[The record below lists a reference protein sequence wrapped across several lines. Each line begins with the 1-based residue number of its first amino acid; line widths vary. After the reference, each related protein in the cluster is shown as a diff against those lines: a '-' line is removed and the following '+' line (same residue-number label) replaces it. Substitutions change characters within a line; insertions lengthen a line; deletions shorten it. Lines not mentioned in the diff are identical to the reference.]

1 VEMNRILGA
10 LLAIMLLLLLAL
22 ALPSAQ
28 IQLGKGDFVA
38 YWSASHLLSKGENPY
53 DLATLFSV
61 ERAIGWTEEYPF
73 VSWNPPWLHVLLL
86 PYALLPFSTAASLWL
101 ITNIALIYIC
111 SISLWR
117 LLSAHE
123 RQRVWW
129 VGPLV
134 AFAYVPTLVTLT
146 RGQVD
151 TLVLLGIVGGVLSV
165 AQRRDFVAGFML
177 FLTTI
182 KPHLVYLFL
191 PVTFLWL
198 AIERRWKPFIT
209 FGVSLL
215 AAVFFLFCR
224 LPSWLDSY
232 LTVVRSRPLLQWET
246 PTIGGIVSHYL
257 GTDLAKYLGFIV
269 LPVVLCLLILNKKKL
284 DIRTTTSMILLVSLP
299 TSIFGWGYDQVIL
312 VFPLMQIVVWIV
324 EGELGIADASIVAF
338 SLVLSNTVLL
348 YLRMAQTPNELCYF
362 WVPITMA
369 ITYVYSLVKIH
380 RRGTST
386 GAEGDLK

>member
-1 VEMNRILGA
+1 M
-10 LLAIMLLLLLAL
+10 
-22 ALPSAQ
+22 
-28 IQLGKGDFVA
+28 
-38 YWSASHLLSKGENPY
+38 
-53 DLATLFSV
+53 
-61 ERAIGWTEEYPF
+61 
-73 VSWNPPWLHVLLL
+73 
-86 PYALLPFSTAASLWL
+86 
-101 ITNIALIYIC
+101 
-111 SISLWR
+111 
-117 LLSAHE
+117 
-123 RQRVWW
+123 
-129 VGPLV
+129 V

-151 TLVLLGIVGGVLSV
+151 TLVLLGIVGGVLSIV
-165 AQRRDFVAGFML
+165 QRRDFVAGFML

-182 KPHLVYLFL
+182 KPHLVFLFL
-191 PVTFLWL
+191 PVAFLWL

-215 AAVFFLFCR
+215 AAVFFLSCR

-232 LTVVRSRPLLQWET
+232 LTVVLSRPLLQWET
-246 PTIGGIVSHYL
+246 PTMGGIVSHYL

-269 LPVVLCLLILNKKKL
+269 LPIVLCLLILNKKKL

-338 SLVLSNTVLL
+338 SLLLCNTVLL

-369 ITYVYSLVKIH
+369 ITYVYALVKIH

-386 GAEGDLK
+386 GAESDLK

>member
-1 VEMNRILGA
+1 MQMNRILGV
-10 LLAIMLLLLLAL
+10 LLAIMFLLLLAL

-28 IQLGKGDFVA
+28 IQIGKGDFVA

-53 DLATLFSV
+53 DLATLLSV

-129 VGPLV
+129 VAPLV
-134 AFAYVPTLVTLT
+134 AFAFAPTLVTLT

-151 TLVLLGIVGGVLSV
+151 TLVLLGIVGAVLSI
-165 AQRRDFVAGFML
+165 AQGRDYVGGFML

-191 PVTFLWL
+191 PVAFLWL
-198 AIERRWKPFIT
+198 AIERRWKSFIT

-215 AAVFFLFCR
+215 AAVSFLFWR

-232 LTVVRSRPLLQWET
+232 LTVVRSSSLLRWET
-246 PTIGGIVSHYL
+246 PTIGGIVRHYL
-257 GTDLAKYLGFIV
+257 GTDLARYLGFIV
-269 LPVVLCLLILNKKKL
+269 LPVVLCLLILNKQKL
-284 DIRTTTSMILLVSLP
+284 DIRRTTSIILLVSLP
-299 TSIFGWGYDQVIL
+299 TSIFGWAYDQIIL
-312 VFPLMQIVVWIV
+312 IFPLMQIVVWIV
-324 EGELGIADASIVAF
+324 EGKLGIGDASMVVF
-338 SLVLSNTVLL
+338 SLVLCNTVLL
-348 YLRMAQTPNELCYF
+348 YLRITQTPNELHYF

-369 ITYVYSLVKIH
+369 ITYVYCLVKIH

-386 GAEGDLK
+386 VAEGDLK